1 MNDYMVNNV
10 VRDIRVHA
18 GWAGLKLDGEL
29 TVHAFRKSCGQNLA
43 NHLPMNVVK
52 ELMGHAD
59 IGTTAEF
66 YGTVSREHE
75 MQTRLV
81 SEAVTS
87 GTARTQSDVG
97 LTFWPKSDPSRKV
110 G

>member
-1 MNDYMVNNV
+1 MNDFMVNNV
-10 VRDIRVHA
+10 VRDIRIHA
-18 GWAGLKLDGEL
+18 KWAGLTLDGEL
-29 TVHAFRKSCGQNLA
+29 TLHGFRKSCAQNWA

-59 IGTTAEF
+59 ISTTAKF

-75 MQTRLV
+75 MQVRRV

-87 GTARTQSDVG
+87 GKARTKSDVR
-97 LTFWPKSDPSRKV
+97 LTFRPKTDPNRKV